1 MSQSSSESGAHGDD
15 DDDDEVFINK
25 FAFFFTCDLS

>member
-1 MSQSSSESGAHGDD
+1 MSQSSSESGAHG
-15 DDDDEVFINK
+15 DDDEVFINK